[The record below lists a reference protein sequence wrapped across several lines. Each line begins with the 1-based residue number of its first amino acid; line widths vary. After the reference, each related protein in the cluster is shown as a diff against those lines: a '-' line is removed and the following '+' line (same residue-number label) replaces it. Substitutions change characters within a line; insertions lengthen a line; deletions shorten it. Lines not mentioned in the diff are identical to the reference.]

1 MTRRYVNVRL
11 VDFDN
16 PTYREFIA
24 PFLLARATHKGG
36 PVPARAQFG
45 QQVEKALRAWLE
57 DRTAL
62 LSRRVLG
69 YTQVGGGSSRPG
81 YRELDAVE
89 PVGEHGVVVYEF
101 KASRSPMSLRRG
113 LAQLNKSRRIL
124 SVVFRQ
130 VRGVL
135 LFVYTDPETLPNL
148 QQVIAE
154 TGYASLMA
162 DWADRH
168 QLETPVGVLLWPVAR
183 LVEIAGEENLILD
196 WEDEAGKERLIERE
210 EEPWRE
216 DWRAFEMEE
225 EKAEPLGALG
235 AALLAALGETE
246 DEEL

>member
-1 MTRRYVNVRL
+1 MTYRYINVRL

-24 PFLLARATHKGG
+24 PFLLARATHRGG
-36 PVPARAQFG
+36 PVPARTQFG
-45 QQVEKALRAWLE
+45 RQVEKVLRDWLE
-57 DRTAL
+57 ARTAL

-89 PVGEHGVVVYEF
+89 PVGERSVVVYEF

-124 SVVFRQ
+124 TVIFRQ
-130 VRGVL
+130 VKGVL
-135 LFVYTDPETLPNL
+135 FFVCTDPETLPDL

-154 TGYASLMA
+154 TDYASPLI

-183 LVEIAGEENLILD
+183 VVEIAGEENLVLD
-196 WEDEAGKERLIERE
+196 WEDEGGEERLIDRE

-216 DWRAFEMEE
+216 DWRAYQAEE
-225 EKAEPLGALG
+225 ERAGPLGVLG
-235 AALLAALGETE
+235 AALLAALGETD
-246 DEEL
+246 DEAS